1 MLPAGTTFSDLGPNF
16 FLPDAFRFYGIRVST
31 DTRFEKDYTR
41 AWRPYAT
48 AARTWH
54 SELGPG
60 YDLGLGLAGSVFGN
74 DHLAFGW
81 RLSKSGATSGGTV
94 REFGLTYRLHY

>member
-1 MLPAGTTFSDLGPNF
+1 MKSATSPLLLALCLLAS
-16 FLPDAFRFYGIRVST
+16 A
-31 DTRFEKDYTR
+31 
-41 AWRPYAT
+41 AT